1 MPPRTK
7 MLRDGPIGG
16 KEPLGLTRRLKP
28 LHAPLPL
35 PGGLVRILR
44 TVVEIPML
52 AMLHP
57 WENLALGG
65 SIATAVKV
73 EGLLNFVF

>member
-1 MPPRTK
+1 MPTRTK

-28 LHAPLPL
+28 LHAPLAL
-35 PGGLVRILR
+35 SGGLVGVRCSII
-44 TVVEIPML
+44 EISTL

-57 WENLALGG
+57 W
-65 SIATAVKV
+65 
-73 EGLLNFVF
+73 